1 MFEGFE
7 VNNFPLENILRK
19 KLWNLYKDRDIEEL
33 KKIIIEVEIKNVYL
47 MKEIENLKNMN
58 MRLEQKLID
67 EKNNK
72 SYKNLFKERK
82 IRQNKFMITD
92 SDLGVSNLKIPND
105 TFIKKELDINNDEGN
120 DLELYDMM
128 LNAEL
133 NEKNFEE
140 LKNGISIFEN
150 KNQFEKKK
158 LNNIQNIKLN
168 NNDENLNN
176 NINQINNEDYTED
189 NSNNSKNN
197 NNNNNNKNKSIN
209 INKDKKINQNSN

>member
-1 MFEGFE
+1 MFENFE

-82 IRQNKFMITD
+82 IRQNKYMITD

-105 TFIKKELDINNDEGN
+105 TFIKKELEINNDEGN

-168 NNDENLNN
+168 NNENLNN

>member
-1 MFEGFE
+1 
-7 VNNFPLENILRK
+7 
-19 KLWNLYKDRDIEEL
+19 
-33 KKIIIEVEIKNVYL
+33 

-133 NEKNFEE
+133 NEKAFEE
-140 LKNGISIFEN
+140 LKLGIPVPEKMSF
-150 KNQFEKKK
+150 NQFEKKD
-158 LNNIQNIKLN
+158 LNKQI
-168 NNDENLNN
+168 NN
-176 NINQINNEDYTED
+176 NIKMSNRNGNNNKKNQINKNIDYT
-189 NSNNSKNN
+189 SNNKINKNENN
-197 NNNNNNKNKSIN
+197 NNQEKI
-209 INKDKKINQNSN
+209 KK